1 MSYDPE
7 YCDHNRRVETDDVM
21 GEYMTDDGYWEH
33 DARGIPLA
41 KVCDKCRK
49 HKLAKYRPAVLTNPG
64 YHPDDPIEP

>member
-7 YCDHNRRVETDDVM
+7 YCDH
-21 GEYMTDDGYWEH
+21 DGGGWAEH
-33 DARGIPLA
+33 DARGIYLT

-64 YHPDDPIEP
+64 YHADEPIEPEDY